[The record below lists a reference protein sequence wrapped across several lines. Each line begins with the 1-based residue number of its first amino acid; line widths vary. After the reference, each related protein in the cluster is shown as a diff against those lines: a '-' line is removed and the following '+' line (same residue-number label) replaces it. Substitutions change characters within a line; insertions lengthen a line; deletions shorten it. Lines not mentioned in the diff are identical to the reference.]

1 MIICCENCN
10 KNFDVDSALIPDNG
24 RLLQCSACDHKWFYK
39 ISKFS
44 DLELLDDQTTEEIS
58 ENLPNENNEN
68 NETEV
73 QKKNNQKNFGGI
85 LFKIF
90 GYFLVFIITLI
101 AVIIIL
107 DTFKSPLSSIFPSLE
122 LFLFNLIETLK
133 DIKFFIKDLIS

>member
-1 MIICCENCN
+1 MIISCENCN
-10 KNFDVDSALIPDNG
+10 KKFEVDSSLIPENG

-44 DLELLDDQTTEEIS
+44 DLELSDNKTTEEIT
-58 ENLPNENNEN
+58 ENLSNNNKEL
-68 NETEV
+68 EV
-73 QKKNNQKNFGGI
+73 QKKNNQTNFGSI

-90 GYFLVFIITLI
+90 GYFIVFITTLI

>member
-1 MIICCENCN
+1 MIISCENCN
-10 KNFDVDSALIPDNG
+10 KNFEVDSALIPENG

-44 DLELLDDQTTEEIS
+44 DLELSDNQTTEEIT
-58 ENLPNENNEN
+58 ENLSNNNKEV
-68 NETEV
+68 EV
-73 QKKNNQKNFGGI
+73 QKKNNQTNFGGI

-90 GYFLVFIITLI
+90 GYFIVFIITII

>member
-1 MIICCENCN
+1 MIISCENCN
-10 KNFDVDSALIPDNG
+10 KNFEVDSALIPENG

-44 DLELLDDQTTEEIS
+44 DLELSDNQTTEEIT
-58 ENLPNENNEN
+58 ENLSNNNKEL
-68 NETEV
+68 EV
-73 QKKNNQKNFGGI
+73 QKKNNQTNFGGI

-90 GYFLVFIITLI
+90 GYFIVFIVTII

-107 DTFKSPLSSIFPSLE
+107 DTFKSPLSSIFPNLE

>member
-1 MIICCENCN
+1 MIISCENCN
-10 KNFDVDSALIPDNG
+10 KNFEVDSALIPENG

-44 DLELLDDQTTEEIS
+44 DLELSDNQTTEEIT
-58 ENLPNENNEN
+58 ENLSNNNKEL
-68 NETEV
+68 EV
-73 QKKNNQKNFGGI
+73 QKKNNQTNFGGI

-90 GYFLVFIITLI
+90 GYFIVFIITII

-107 DTFKSPLSSIFPSLE
+107 DTFKSPLSSIFPNLE

>member
-1 MIICCENCN
+1 MIITCENCN
-10 KNFDVDSALIPDNG
+10 KNFDVDSELIPENG

-44 DLELLDDQTTEEIS
+44 DLELSDNQTTEEIT
-58 ENLPNENNEN
+58 ENLPDENE
-68 NETEV
+68 EV
-73 QKKNNQKNFGGI
+73 EAQGKKNQKNFGGI

-90 GYFLVFIITLI
+90 GYFIVFIITII

-107 DTFKSPLSSIFPSLE
+107 DTFKSPLSSIFPNLE

>member
-1 MIICCENCN
+1 MIINCENCY
-10 KNFDVDSALIPDNG
+10 KNFEVDSALIPDNG

-44 DLELLDDQTTEEIS
+44 DLELSDDQTTEEIS
-58 ENLPNENNEN
+58 ENLPNENKE
-68 NETEV
+68 EEG
-73 QKKNNQKNFGGI
+73 QKKNNQKNFVGI

-90 GYFLVFIITLI
+90 GYFIVFIITFI
-101 AVIIIL
+101 AAIIIL

>member
-1 MIICCENCN
+1 MIISCENCN
-10 KNFDVDSALIPDNG
+10 KNFEVDSSLIPENG

-44 DLELLDDQTTEEIS
+44 DLELSDNQTTEEIT
-58 ENLPNENNEN
+58 ENLSNNNKEL
-68 NETEV
+68 EV
-73 QKKNNQKNFGGI
+73 QKKNNQTNFGGI

-90 GYFLVFIITLI
+90 GYFIVFITTLI

-107 DTFKSPLSSIFPSLE
+107 DTFKSPLSSVFPSLE

-133 DIKFFIKDLIS
+133 DIKLFIKDLIS

>member
-1 MIICCENCN
+1 MIISCENCN
-10 KNFDVDSALIPDNG
+10 KNFEVDSALIPENG

-39 ISKFS
+39 ISKLS
-44 DLELLDDQTTEEIS
+44 GLELSDNQTTEEITEHQS
-58 ENLPNENNEN
+58 NLNEEV
-68 NETEV
+68 EV
-73 QKKNNQKNFGGI
+73 QIKKNQKNFGGI

-90 GYFLVFIITLI
+90 GYFIVFIITLI

-107 DTFKSPLSSIFPSLE
+107 DTFKSPLSSIFPNLE

>member
-1 MIICCENCN
+1 MIISCENCN
-10 KNFDVDSALIPDNG
+10 KNFEVDSALIPENG

-39 ISKFS
+39 ISKFP
-44 DLELLDDQTTEEIS
+44 DLELLDNQTTEEIT
-58 ENLPNENNEN
+58 ENLSNENE
-68 NETEV
+68 EV
-73 QKKNNQKNFGGI
+73 KIQKKKSQKNFGGF

-90 GYFLVFIITLI
+90 GYFIVFIITII

-107 DTFKSPLSSIFPSLE
+107 DTFKSPLSSIFPNLE

>member
-1 MIICCENCN
+1 M
-10 KNFDVDSALIPDNG
+10 
-24 RLLQCSACDHKWFYK
+24 LQCSACDHKWFYK
-39 ISKFS
+39 ISRFS
-44 DLELLDDQTTEEIS
+44 ELELSDEQTTEEIS
-58 ENLPNENNEN
+58 ENLPNENKEAK
-68 NETEV
+68 V

-90 GYFLVFIITLI
+90 GYFIVLIITLI

>member
-1 MIICCENCN
+1 MIITCENCN
-10 KNFDVDSALIPDNG
+10 KNFDVDSELIPENG

-39 ISKFS
+39 ISKLS
-44 DLELLDDQTTEEIS
+44 DLESSDSQTTEEIAK
-58 ENLPNENNEN
+58 NLPNENE
-68 NETEV
+68 EVEV
-73 QKKNNQKNFGGI
+73 QNKKNQKNFSGI

-90 GYFLVFIITLI
+90 GYFIVFIITII

-107 DTFKSPLSSIFPSLE
+107 DTFKSPLSSIFPNLE

>member
-1 MIICCENCN
+1 MIITCENCN
-10 KNFDVDSALIPDNG
+10 KNFDVDSALIPENG

-44 DLELLDDQTTEEIS
+44 DLELSDNQTTEEIT
-58 ENLPNENNEN
+58 ENLPSIKEEV
-68 NETEV
+68 EV
-73 QKKNNQKNFGGI
+73 QDKKNQKNFGSI

-90 GYFLVFIITLI
+90 GYFIVIIITII
-101 AVIIIL
+101 AIIIIL
-107 DTFKSPLSSIFPSLE
+107 DTFKSPLSSIFPTLE

>member
-1 MIICCENCN
+1 MIISCENCN
-10 KNFDVDSALIPDNG
+10 KKFEVDSALIPDNG

-39 ISKFS
+39 IYKLS
-44 DLELLDDQTTEEIS
+44 DLKLSNDQAIEEIS
-58 ENLPNENNEN
+58 ENLPNENKEA
-68 NETEV
+68 EV
-73 QKKNNQKNFGGI
+73 QKKNNQNNFGGI

-90 GYFLVFIITLI
+90 GYFIVFIITII

-107 DTFKSPLSSIFPSLE
+107 DTFKSPLSSIFPNLE

>member
-1 MIICCENCN
+1 MIITCENCN
-10 KNFDVDSALIPDNG
+10 KNFEVDSALIPDKG

-39 ISKFS
+39 VSKFS
-44 DLELLDDQTTEEIS
+44 DLELSDNQTTEEIQ
-58 ENLPNENNEN
+58 ENLQDENEEV
-68 NETEV
+68 EV
-73 QKKNNQKNFGGI
+73 QDKKNQKNFGGI

-90 GYFLVFIITLI
+90 GYFIVFIITII

-107 DTFKSPLSSIFPSLE
+107 DTFKSPLSSIFPNLE

>member
-1 MIICCENCN
+1 MIISCENCS
-10 KNFDVDSALIPDNG
+10 KNFEVDSALIPENG
-24 RLLQCSACDHKWFYK
+24 RLLQCSTCDHKWFYK

-44 DLELLDDQTTEEIS
+44 DLELSDDQTTEEIT
-58 ENLPNENNEN
+58 ENLSNNNKEL
-68 NETEV
+68 EV
-73 QKKNNQKNFGGI
+73 QIKNNQTNFGGI

-90 GYFLVFIITLI
+90 GYFVVFITTLI

-122 LFLFNLIETLK
+122 LILFNLIETLK

>member
-1 MIICCENCN
+1 MIISCENCN
-10 KNFDVDSALIPDNG
+10 KNFEVDSALIPENG

-39 ISKFS
+39 ISKFP
-44 DLELLDDQTTEEIS
+44 DLELLDNQSTEEIT
-58 ENLPNENNEN
+58 ENVSNENE
-68 NETEV
+68 EVEV
-73 QKKNNQKNFGGI
+73 QNKKNQTSFGGI

-90 GYFLVFIITLI
+90 GYFIVFITTLI

>member
-1 MIICCENCN
+1 MIISCENCN
-10 KNFDVDSALIPDNG
+10 KNFEVDSSLIPENG
-24 RLLQCSACDHKWFYK
+24 RLLQCSVCDHKWFYK

-44 DLELLDDQTTEEIS
+44 DLELSDDQTTEEIT
-58 ENLPNENNEN
+58 ENLSNNNKEL
-68 NETEV
+68 EV
-73 QKKNNQKNFGGI
+73 QIKNNQTNFGGI

-90 GYFLVFIITLI
+90 GYFVVFITTLI